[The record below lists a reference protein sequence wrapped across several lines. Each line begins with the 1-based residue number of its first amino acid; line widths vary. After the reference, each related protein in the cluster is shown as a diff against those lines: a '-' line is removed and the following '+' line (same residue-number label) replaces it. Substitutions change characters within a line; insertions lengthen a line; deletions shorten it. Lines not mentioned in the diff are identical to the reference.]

1 MCSSAG
7 VELGIQVALHD
18 SASTSLIRLNK
29 VPCHCFLSDQAN
41 AIWTAIEA
49 FCHTFESKTNN
60 DWEEISRGV
69 EFVRF

>member
-7 VELGIQVALHD
+7 VELDIQVALHD
-18 SASTSLIRLNK
+18 RASTSLIRLNK
-29 VPCHCFLSDQAN
+29 VLCYCFISNQAD
-41 AIWTAIEA
+41 AISAAIEA